1 MTSKSFQWRNNPL
14 LTICAIALA
23 GIAGSLSL
31 GGCPQTSPAFVELGG
46 NLVGLLLIENIPN
59 PSSIVASD
67 DGRVFYCE
75 KDTGRVRVLVGE
87 TLQTTA
93 VLDVPVNSAG
103 DRGLLGIALHPD
115 FATNNRLYLFYSRS
129 DTGADSDDPRA
140 ILDHRVV
147 YFEIGDD
154 NLATGGEIF
163 VVALPA
169 DLTTENI
176 GGQLLFDRQ
185 ARLLVAFGAAGND
198 AAVQDLGQLNG
209 KLLRYTDD
217 GSIAAGNP
225 DPNSP
230 VLARGFRDPSGL
242 ALDVRSEE
250 VFLLD
255 RLEDGNTE
263 INHIVS
269 GGNYG
274 FPDATGITEDES
286 DRDPI
291 LLTTGGRTFRGAAF
305 ETAGQYGQGT
315 FGLLIV
321 GDSAGLQLASVTLT
335 NSRTS
340 AQSEGVF
347 LRNLTTGIRDI
358 AFNSAGSL
366 YILTDS
372 QVMQIVKL
380 P

>member
-1 MTSKSFQWRNNPL
+1 MTNKSFRWRANSSI
-14 LTICAIALA
+14 TVGAMALA
-23 GIAGSLSL
+23 AVAGGLSL

-46 NLVGLLLIENIPN
+46 NVVGLLLVENIPN

-75 KDTGRVRVLVGE
+75 KDTGRVRVLIGE

-93 VLDVPVNSAG
+93 VLDLPVNSAG
-103 DRGLLGIALHPD
+103 DRGLLGLALHPD

-147 YFEIGDD
+147 YFEIGDG
-154 NLATGGEIF
+154 NVATGGEIF
-163 VVALPA
+163 VASLPA
-169 DLTTENI
+169 DLTTNNI
-176 GGQLLFDRQ
+176 GGPLLFDRQ
-185 ARLLVAFGAAGND
+185 ARLLVAFGAAGNE
-198 AAVQDLGQLNG
+198 AAVQDLSQLNG
-209 KLLRYTDD
+209 KLLRYNDD
-217 GSIAAGNP
+217 GSIAAENP

-242 ALDVRSEE
+242 SLDVRSEE

-255 RLEDGNTE
+255 RLDDDNTE
-263 INHIVS
+263 INRIVS

-274 FPDATGITEDES
+274 FPDATGITADES

-291 LLTTGGRTFRGAAF
+291 LLTTGGRTFSGAAF
-305 ETAGQYGQGT
+305 DTAGQYGQGT
-315 FGLLIV
+315 FGLLVV
-321 GDSAGLQLASVTLT
+321 GDSAGFILAGVTLS

-340 AQSEGVF
+340 AQSEGVAVPRG
-347 LRNLTTGIRDI
+347 LAEDRL
-358 AFNSAGSL
+358 A
-366 YILTDS
+366 
-372 QVMQIVKL
+372 QIEVIDDPARRGQREVL
-380 P
+380 AHSSR